1 MIRSKVFCKV
11 TDSDASPYIEQKDV
25 ILCRSGIQIY
35 SYAEVVAAL
44 GEPPVKKDFYKEYR
58 PASVVVKA
66 QDKCSNL
73 PVTKEHPDVWVN
85 PDNWDKLCGGIVGNE
100 VSVVALEGESEGEIG
115 IKSDLT
121 FYTRKLYDYYLENK
135 EVSLGYT
142 CKKHYVENP
151 DEVGYD
157 ILLDEIT
164 EVNHLA
170 ITRAGRGGSSVAVI
184 DSIIG
189 GLRPMRT
196 GIFAYLA
203 SKMQKDSKEPFSF
216 GKEVLNAVKNS
227 KGITEE
233 ELAGE
238 MKGVLDSMS
247 VLKDCEAKDTLLDV
261 VKDCFDNKEKA
272 LANEGELTATLDSMW
287 VDIHGDSLKE
297 IAKAFAKLSET
308 KSETSVSAD
317 DTAPQNKNSEPEKK
331 DEGKKDE
338 GKEDEN
344 KDAEP
349 EKEDEGKEDEGKKDE
364 NKDTEPKKDEEDGC
378 HNKDSATVIAKDDM
392 LAAIKDALPELVQSA
407 VKEVLGLKDDTA
419 KPQIDGGVVDSGN
432 TGSSV
437 VARNYEDFL

>member
-1 MIRSKVFCKV
+1 MVRTKVFCRV
-11 TDSDASPYIEQKDV
+11 TDSEASPYIEQKDV

-35 SYAEVVAAL
+35 SYNEVVNAL

-66 QDKCSNL
+66 QDKCKNL

-85 PDNWDKLCGGIVGNE
+85 PDNWDKLCGVIVGNE
-100 VSVVALEGESEGEIG
+100 VSVVALDGESEGEIG

-151 DEVGYD
+151 EEAGYD
-157 ILLDEIT
+157 IILDEIT

-203 SKMQKDSKEPFSF
+203 SKIVKDSKEPFSF

-227 KGITEE
+227 KGTTEE

-247 VLKDCEAKDTLLDV
+247 VLKDCEAKDTLMDV
-261 VKDCFDNKEKA
+261 VKDCFDNKDKA
-272 LANEGELTATLDSMW
+272 IANESELTKTLDSMW

-297 IAKAFAKLSET
+297 IAKAFSKLSET
-308 KSETSVSAD
+308 KTDSSVPAEDTKNKDSESEKKEEDEEEEDSKSKD
-317 DTAPQNKNSEPEKK
+317 SESEKKDEEDGKNKDSESEKK
-331 DEGKKDE
+331 DEGK
-338 GKEDEN
+338 
-344 KDAEP
+344 
-349 EKEDEGKEDEGKKDE
+349 
-364 NKDTEPKKDEEDGC
+364 DGC
-378 HNKDSATVIAKDDM
+378 NKDSATVMSKDDIIT
-392 LAAIKDALPELVQSA
+392 AIKDALPEMVQSA
-407 VKEVLGLKDDTA
+407 VKEVLGIKEA
-419 KPQIDGGVVDSGN
+419 KPQVDGGVVDTAIKSEGVSDRDY
-432 TGSSV
+432 SS
-437 VARNYEDFL
+437 FLE